1 MKKFFNI
8 TENKYQFEIMDI
20 ITLLTI
26 FNVAFI
32 ICGFWFAPIFG
43 LCACVVSIVTMIK
56 NRNHIN
62 NYVMQIALIIL
73 NVFFL
78 I

>member
-1 MKKFFNI
+1 MRKFFGI
-8 TENKYQFEIMDI
+8 ETTYQFEIMDI

-26 FNVAFI
+26 LNVTFI

-43 LCACVVSIVTMIK
+43 LCACAVSIITMIR

>member
-1 MKKFFNI
+1 MRKFFGI
-8 TENKYQFEIMDI
+8 ETTYQFEIMDI

-26 FNVAFI
+26 LNVTFI
-32 ICGFWFAPIFG
+32 IGGFWFAPIFG
-43 LCACVVSIVTMIK
+43 LCACVVSIVTMIR

>member
-1 MKKFFNI
+1 MRKFFGI
-8 TENKYQFEIMDI
+8 ETTYQFEVMVI

-26 FNVAFI
+26 LNVTFI

-43 LCACVVSIVTMIK
+43 LCACIVSIVTMIR

>member
-8 TENKYQFEIMDI
+8 TENEYQFEIMDI

-26 FNVAFI
+26 LNVAFI
-32 ICGFWFAPIFG
+32 IYGFWFAPIFG
-43 LCACVVSIVTMIK
+43 LCACVVSIVTMIR

>member
-1 MKKFFNI
+1 MRRFFGI
-8 TENKYQFEIMDI
+8 ETAYQFEIMDI

-26 FNVAFI
+26 LNVAFI

-43 LCACVVSIVTMIK
+43 LCACIVSIVTMIR

-62 NYVMQIALIIL
+62 NFVMQIALIIL

>member
-1 MKKFFNI
+1 MKKFFGI
-8 TENKYQFEIMDI
+8 ETAYHFEIMDI

-26 FNVAFI
+26 LNVTFI